1 MEQIYINKGQ
11 ALYYEYDN
19 ASGSIANIIDNEP
32 ILFTIT
38 KYETFKQFHISFT
51 LNGALIQIWAKKYD
65 IRNIG
70 KDE

>member
-1 MEQIYINKGQ
+1 MEQIYIQKGQ

-32 ILFTIT
+32 ILFNIT
-38 KYETFKQFHISFT
+38 KYESVGAFHIAFN
-51 LNGALIQIWAKKYD
+51 LNGCFIQIWAKKYD
-65 IRNIG
+65 IRKIG